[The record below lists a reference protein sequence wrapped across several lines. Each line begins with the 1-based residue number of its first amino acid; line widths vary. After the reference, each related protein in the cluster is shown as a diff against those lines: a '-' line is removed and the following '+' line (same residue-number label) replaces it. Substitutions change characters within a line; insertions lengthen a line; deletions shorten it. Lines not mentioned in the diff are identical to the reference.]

1 MSYAF
6 RVTVH
11 TDCHLL
17 LGLVASPNVCLFVRF
32 AQGPAEMPEFGPSGY
47 LEKGKYAYPETDHGR
62 EVYYN
67 AYDDL
72 DTTPQAWTH
81 SEFDP
86 LDVLTPAFLV
96 Y

>member
-1 MSYAF
+1 
-6 RVTVH
+6 
-11 TDCHLL
+11 
-17 LGLVASPNVCLFVRF
+17 
-32 AQGPAEMPEFGPSGY
+32 MPEFGPSGY